1 MENETTRTEKFT
13 KQIYVDVTEE
23 EYDFLANGCNP
34 GTGIPGTVRKLIEEE
49 MNRFQNKR
57 KAE

>member
-23 EYDFLANGCNP
+23 EYDFLANECKP
-34 GTGIPGTVRKLIEEE
+34 GTGIPGTVRKLIEDE
-49 MNRFQNKR
+49 MNRFQSKR

>member
-1 MENETTRTEKFT
+1 MEKEIVRTEQLT

-49 MNRFQNKR
+49 MNRFKNKR

>member
-1 MENETTRTEKFT
+1 MDKEIVRQDHFT

-23 EYDFLANGCNP
+23 EYQFLANECSP
-34 GTGIPGTVRKLIEEE
+34 GVGIPATLRKLIEKE
-49 MNRFQNKR
+49 MNRFKSER